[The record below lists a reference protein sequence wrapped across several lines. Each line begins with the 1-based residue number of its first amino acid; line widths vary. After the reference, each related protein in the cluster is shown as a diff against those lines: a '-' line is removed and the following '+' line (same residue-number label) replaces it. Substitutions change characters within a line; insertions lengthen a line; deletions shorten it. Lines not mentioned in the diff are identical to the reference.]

1 LKIQMS
7 PTRTEEPYGLITRGD
22 LRRCIDAE
30 ELQLH
35 YQPVVDLVGGAVC
48 GVEAVLCWQ
57 RRHLDWRQPDAFL
70 ALVTASDLMKHLDY
84 WVLETAGQQ
93 MARWRSQGLEW
104 NLSVRTSL
112 QKLKRPSYRQ
122 ALLQMLDE
130 QRLPPRQLTLVFNAE
145 ELSDDADLRQLAW
158 LSARGV
164 VFSIGTVDPGYM
176 EPAWL
181 LPMPIQEIRLV
192 RPYHD
197 RGGPHRG
204 EQALAS
210 LLAAATRRHLRVVA
224 TDVGTRQEFR
234 QSQALGIDR
243 GQGNFV
249 CPPMA
254 ADLLITHLLRTGALN
269 GA

>member
-1 LKIQMS
+1 MAPS
-7 PTRTEEPYGLITRGD
+7 RTDEPYGLITRGD

-35 YQPVVDLVGGAVC
+35 YQPVIDLVGGAVC
-48 GVEAVLCWQ
+48 GVEAVLYWQ
-57 RRHLDWRQPDAFL
+57 RRHLDWGQPDAFL
-70 ALVTASDLMKHLDY
+70 ALVNASDLMKHLDY

-93 MARWRSQGLEW
+93 MARWRAQGLEW
-104 NLSVRTSL
+104 SLSVRTSL

-122 ALLQMLDE
+122 ALLDMLDE

-145 ELSDDADLRQLAW
+145 ELSDDAELRQLAW

-164 VFSIGTVDPGYM
+164 VFSIGIVDPARI

-181 LPMPIQEIRLV
+181 LPMPMPIHEIRLATPGQG
-192 RPYHD
+192 RA
-197 RGGPHRG
+197 GAHRG
-204 EQALAS
+204 DHALET
-210 LLAAATRRHLRVVA
+210 LLAAATRRHLRVVGM
-224 TDVGTRQEFR
+224 DVDVHQEFR
-234 QSQALGIDR
+234 KSQALGIDR

-249 CPPMA
+249 CPPMGA
-254 ADLLITHLLRTGALN
+254 ELLIAHLLRTGALN